1 MYFENAALFV
11 SSFCYRVFFMEFVT
25 QVSIMAAF
33 FAGILSFLS
42 PCVLPLVPAYISF
55 MSGVSVDELQRASQ
69 RRDILR
75 KTLATSLAFI
85 AGFSLV
91 FVLLGATATTLGKFL
106 LAQFTLM
113 SKIAGMI
120 IIILGLHFLGVFK
133 KTLNFLH
140 YERRFHVR
148 KVRAGIFGAFVIGLA
163 FAFGWTPCVGPILG
177 PILFLAGGQQT
188 VGQGILLL
196 SVYSLGLGVPFL
208 LTALATQTFLDVF
221 NTMKRYFHVI
231 EILSGVFLILIGVL
245 VFTGKFSMLAA
256 KLIEWF
262 PRLGNIG

>member
-1 MYFENAALFV
+1 MTLSPNMAEQISLF
-11 SSFCYRVFFMEFVT
+11 
-25 QVSIMAAF
+25 AAF

-55 MSGVSVDELQRASQ
+55 MSGVSVDELQKATNRKEV
-69 RRDILR
+69 LR
-75 KTLATSLAFI
+75 KTIITSVAFI
-85 AGFSLV
+85 IGFSLV

-106 LAQFTLM
+106 LTKFNLI

-133 KTLNFLH
+133 RSLAFLN
-140 YERRFHVR
+140 YEKRFHIQNL
-148 KVRAGIFGAFVIGLA
+148 RAGVLGAFVIGLA

-177 PILFLAGGQQT
+177 PILFLAGGQET

-196 SVYSLGLGVPFL
+196 SIYSLGLAVPFL
-208 LTALATQTFLDVF
+208 LTAIATQKFFHVF
-221 NTMKRYFHVI
+221 NKVKRYFHVI
-231 EILSGVFLILIGVL
+231 EMISGIFLIAIGGLI
-245 VFTGKFSMLAA
+245 FTGKFSALST

-262 PRLGNIG
+262 PWLLKFT